1 MAARVDDHGVRVRGK
16 KRRQF
21 EQNSIEC
28 SKYDKY
34 QFEHIKAIS
43 RELKKQ
49 DEENTEKHPT
59 FPDLH
64 QDIFDALYKRM
75 PKEVASKH
83 MKPGWEANWDIMKGV
98 LDDKTYKELRMHT
111 THDEFNAAL
120 ATKTISEGVLDLLPD
135 LKAMPRAKRKKGDPP
150 DDPNDRRPDPKK
162 LGKALTNAMGEA
174 TSECKEMGD
183 AVMSWGTG
191 SGIAHRLT
199 HDEKLKLARR
209 IHKSDKLKKL
219 AKMVGRFKNLAISTQ
234 RTKVKKGTEEVHSI
248 EIGDDIERMLD
259 DEMVNLG
266 HEYMKYDFYMRALDG
281 ELLQFALRDRMKES
295 KGPIVACI
303 DNSGSMSGE
312 SEIWAKAVAL
322 GLLEICTLQRRNF
335 VGIHFGSA
343 SETRV
348 FDFTLGKYSVFDVID
363 FAEFFFGG
371 GTDFER
377 PLDLAA
383 KVIDD
388 DMPKADIIMITDGIC
403 DVSDKWNK
411 DFMAWRDEAEVTV
424 FSIIIDTCSHF
435 SGGWKENHMGTL
447 QKFCNGQILRAADIQ
462 EESGMANAG
471 EIFGYV

>member
-1 MAARVDDHGVRVRGK
+1 MAPRVNDHGVRIRGK
-16 KRRQF
+16 KRRIL
-21 EQNSIEC
+21 EQNAIEC

-34 QFEHIKAIS
+34 QFEHIKNIS
-43 RELKKQ
+43 RDLKKQ
-49 DEENTEKHPT
+49 DKENTEIHPT

-64 QDIFDALYKRM
+64 QDIFDSLYKAK
-75 PKEVASKH
+75 PQEVESKH
-83 MKPGWEANWDIMKGV
+83 MKPGWEANWDIMKAV

-120 ATKTISEGVLDLLPD
+120 ATKTITEGVLDLLPD
-135 LKAMPRAKRKKGDPP
+135 VKTMPRAQRKKGDPP
-150 DDPNDRRPDPKK
+150 DDPNSRKPDKKK
-162 LGKALTNAMGEA
+162 LGKALNNAMGQA
-174 TSECKEMGD
+174 AGECKEMSE
-183 AVMSWGTG
+183 AVLSWGTG
-191 SGIAHRLT
+191 SGIAQRLT
-199 HDEKLKLARR
+199 HDEKINLAKR
-209 IHKSDKLKKL
+209 IHKSSKLKEL

-248 EIGDDIERMLD
+248 EIGDDLGRMLD

-266 HEYMKYDFYMRALDG
+266 HRDMKYDFYRRALDG

-312 SEIWAKAVAL
+312 PEIWAKAVAL

-335 VGIHFGSA
+335 VGIHFSSGSEA
-343 SETRV
+343 RV
-348 FDFTLGKYSVFDVID
+348 FNFKLGEYAVLDVID
-363 FAEFFFGG
+363 FAEFFYGG

-377 PLDLAA
+377 PLDMAA

-388 DMPKADIIMITDGIC
+388 DMPKADIVMITDGIC
-403 DVSDKWNK
+403 DVGDQWLM
-411 DFMAWRDEAEVTV
+411 DFKAWRDEAEVTV
-424 FSIIIDTCSHF
+424 FSIIIDTYSHYA
-435 SGGWKENHMGTL
+435 SSWKENHEGTIK
-447 QKFCNGQILRAADIQ
+447 KFSNGQVLRAADIQ